1 MIEHVFLCLFSDNW
15 QLSVPSW
22 EKKFCTS
29 IGLVPWRKLLETKK
43 CMYLYD
49 NVVQW
54 NDSAGEEAFHNAKSR
69 FWAEINGLPCDISL
83 PDPDIYI
90 DEVDWNSMID
100 AELLLDL
107 EREPEVLTDGDKDE
121 KVLILGDSIPL
132 NQSVPCTGWGDKD
145 EKVVIPGDSILLN
158 QSVPCTGW
166 GDKDENVVIP
176 VDSLPLNQ
184 SVPCT
189 GWGDAEEDLKTSTDL
204 PWHPGYGYCDHNVDN
219 ANSWEQSQC
228 QSHLAME
235 DNGRGNDQN
244 QWKNGC
250 NEWEN
255 NYNVSNNV
263 GSGNGYWGMWD
274 DNSRKK
280 EGSDQYMSRYK
291 TSRFHGNEYQMAHG
305 WRNGR
310 GRRVNVAYE

>member
-1 MIEHVFLCLFSDNW
+1 
-15 QLSVPSW
+15 
-22 EKKFCTS
+22 
-29 IGLVPWRKLLETKK
+29 
-43 CMYLYD
+43 
-49 NVVQW
+49 
-54 NDSAGEEAFHNAKSR
+54 
-69 FWAEINGLPCDISL
+69 
-83 PDPDIYI
+83 
-90 DEVDWNSMID
+90 
-100 AELLLDL
+100 LDL
-107 EREPEVLTDGDKDE
+107 EREPEVLADGDKDE
-121 KVLILGDSIPL
+121 KVLILDDSIPL

-145 EKVVIPGDSILLN
+145 ENIVIPG
-158 QSVPCTGW
+158 
-166 GDKDENVVIP
+166 
-176 VDSLPLNQ
+176 DSLPLNQ

-189 GWGDAEEDLKTSTDL
+189 GWGDAEEDLKTNTDL

-219 ANSWEQSQC
+219 ANSWEQNQC
-228 QSHLAME
+228 QSNLAME
-235 DNGRGNDQN
+235 DNGWGNDQNNSWGWNQN

-255 NYNVSNNV
+255 NYNVSNNM

-274 DNSRKK
+274 NNSREK